1 MDNTLCFKIENV
13 DLYLEKVLVDYA
25 EIPIFFLCK
34 GDEQYYLVLC
44 TDMDEL
50 NYIVVKLSMDNLYEL
65 LHGEKPMRNVILNQ
79 KEYWNVISGEEIS
92 LDKVEKLSISELDVD
107 LLPKENAYFEIVTEK
122 LKNYVKE
129 FDVEY
134 SRKAD
139 DMYSSFQEKNKKYSS
154 YDLLD
159 YKIEVHKNPGFRYKK
174 NEIVQMVN
182 SMNISK
188 KKKSENKIIVN
199 QDDSLLYAI

>member
-34 GDEQYYLVLC
+34 GGEQYYLVLC

-50 NYIVVKLSMDNLYEL
+50 NYIVVKLSMDDLYEL

-107 LLPKENAYFEIVTEK
+107 LLPKENAYFEIVSTK
-122 LKNYVKE
+122 LENYVKK
-129 FDVEY
+129 FDTEY
-134 SRKAD
+134 
-139 DMYSSFQEKNKKYSS
+139 YFV
-154 YDLLD
+154 
-159 YKIEVHKNPGFRYKK
+159 I
-174 NEIVQMVN
+174 
-182 SMNISK
+182 
-188 KKKSENKIIVN
+188 
-199 QDDSLLYAI
+199 